1 MGCDVGMGNLE
12 ELFVDHLS
20 DLYSAEKQFA
30 KAAPKFASAAE
41 TEELKD
47 AFLSHLEKTKEQVER
62 LEQIFTGL
70 KKKPAVK
77 TCLGIKGSLEE
88 AADISQ
94 EVEAGMLRDA
104 ALIAAAQKIE
114 HYELAGYGSA
124 IEFAKLL
131 GLEESVT
138 LLQET
143 LQEEDLAEK
152 KLAQIAIQV
161 NAEAFVGRCEA
172 HPIR

>member
-1 MGCDVGMGNLE
+1 VGIENLE

-20 DLYSAEKQFA
+20 DLYSAEKQIA
-30 KAAPKFASAAE
+30 KALPKFASASE
-41 TEELKD
+41 TEELRE
-47 AFLSHLEKTKEQVER
+47 AFLSHLKETKDQVER
-62 LEQIFTGL
+62 LEQIFAGL
-70 KKKPAVK
+70 KQKPAAK
-77 TCLGIKGSLEE
+77 ICLGMKGSLEE
-88 AADISQ
+88 AGDIHQ
-94 EVEAGMLRDA
+94 EIEAGLLRDA

-114 HYELAGYGSA
+114 HYELAGYGSV
-124 IEFAKLL
+124 IEFCKLL
-131 GLEESVT
+131 GLEESVA

-152 KLAQIAIQV
+152 KLTQIAIQV